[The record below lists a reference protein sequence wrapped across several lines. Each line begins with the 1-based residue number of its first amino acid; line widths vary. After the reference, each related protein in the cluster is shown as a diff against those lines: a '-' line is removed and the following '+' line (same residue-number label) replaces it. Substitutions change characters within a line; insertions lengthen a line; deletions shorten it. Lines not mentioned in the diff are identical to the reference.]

1 MFVFQFIVGRMCRHA
16 GGALALS
23 PEHGECAWMPRAESL
38 ALGFPP
44 SSGYR
49 DAIARLW
56 QAAEGVGNRGA

>member
-1 MFVFQFIVGRMCRHA
+1 MCRHA